1 MSDVVQLI
9 NERLRDDNERL
20 IAGFG
25 APALPVTFILS
36 QARAASTLFIQVVA
50 SCYRIGY
57 ASNLLSR
64 FSDAPYIG
72 AQLQASLEDPDF
84 TSSFRTDFVTSGPAE
99 PHEWGWFWRRA
110 IGLPEDSYY
119 LPEGQTVDI
128 AALTRT
134 LGGLEQ
140 ALGAPLLFD
149 NIFAQCN
156 LNHLHDAINRLL
168 TVHLNR
174 EPFYVCNSILN
185 ARLRRHGDLSVW
197 YGNCPR
203 DYDRIQNLADPVEQV
218 VEQVWST
225 EQEIAEITAEQSS
238 GQHMKVD
245 YDDLSASPGDV
256 ADQFA
261 ACLSGFGVELTPR
274 PTRPQMRFTS
284 RNHPGQ
290 INPVFADQ
298 LRLRF
303 RDRFG
308 YLPEG
313 VA

>member
-9 NERLRDDNERL
+9 NERLRADNERL

-110 IGLPEDSYY
+110 IGLPEDTYY

-156 LNHLHDAINRLL
+156 LDHLRDAMNRLL
-168 TVHLNR
+168 TVHLHR
-174 EPFYVCNSILN
+174 DPFYVCNSILN

-203 DYDRIQNLADPVEQV
+203 DYDRIQALTDPVEQV

-225 EQEIAEITAEQSS
+225 EQEIAEIAAKQSP
-238 GQHMKVD
+238 GQHMKID
-245 YDDLSASPGDV
+245 YDDLSSDPGGV
-256 ADQFA
+256 ADRFA
-261 ACLSGFGVELTPR
+261 ASLSDLGADLTPR
-274 PTRPQMRFTS
+274 LTRPKMLFIS
-284 RNHPGQ
+284 RNHPDQ
-290 INPVFADQ
+290 VNPVFAD
-298 LRLRF
+298 RLRRCF
-303 RDRFG
+303 RARFG
-308 YLPEG
+308 YLPQG
-313 VA
+313 IA